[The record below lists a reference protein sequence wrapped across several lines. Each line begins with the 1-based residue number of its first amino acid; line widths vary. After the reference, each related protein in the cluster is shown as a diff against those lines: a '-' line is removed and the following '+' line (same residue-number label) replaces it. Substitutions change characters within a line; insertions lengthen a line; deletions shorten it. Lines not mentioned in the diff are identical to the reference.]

1 MAGTQ
6 RSTRIALLAFA
17 TLIAPVLAPLGRAA
31 TFTVDTT
38 LDVVDA
44 LPGDGVCATAAG
56 TCSLRAA
63 VQESKALL
71 GPDTIILP
79 SGIYTLTIA
88 GAGNNSANSGD
99 LDISE
104 DLTIVGAGARTTI
117 IDGNR
122 LDRVFD
128 VANPAM
134 VSISGVTIRN
144 GLAPGTSDGGGIATL
159 NGALTLTDVAF
170 IGNSAGRNGGAIY
183 VSGSSAVLTDVAI
196 IGNSAGDAGGMFMGG
211 GNLSLTNVTIS
222 GNSAV
227 NDGGGLQVANVTAG
241 LINVTITANSAAA
254 GGGIFR
260 TIGTVVLR
268 NSIVANNSPGGNCN
282 TTVVSAGNNL
292 DSGNTCGFTFLGD
305 LINTDPLLGPL
316 QNNGGQTD
324 TQALPAS
331 SPAVDA
337 GTNTGCP
344 AVDQRGVAR
353 PFDGNGDG
361 TPVCD
366 IGAYEF
372 NLPPPASA
380 DLSLAMTV
388 DNPTPIVGGTIT
400 FTLTVRNAGPDNA
413 TGIAATDLLPAG
425 YTYTGDSGSGTYN
438 SGSGVWTV
446 GALSPGAS
454 ASHSI
459 SVTVNATGP
468 YTNSAQITA
477 AGQTDP
483 DSTPNNGIGNGEDDE
498 ATLAIT
504 PLGTAD
510 LSLTLSVNN
519 PTPNVGGAVVF
530 TVTVS
535 NAGPSA
541 ATGVTATDL
550 LPAGYTYTGDNSA
563 STGTTYASG
572 TGLWTIGALAAGA
585 SIALNVTVTVNAA
598 GPYTNAAQVT
608 ASDQTDPDSTPN
620 NGIGNGED
628 DQASQATTPT
638 TLSAVALSKSVTRR
652 EVTVG
657 GLADYLLTVENISG
671 GPLSGVS
678 IGDQTPPDFKIAPG
692 TARLVRAGPDAQI
705 GTADDLIA
713 PLAENG
719 ARPVLFGPF
728 DLAAGESV
736 QIRYVLR
743 VGSGVFPGDHT
754 NRATPLRGSVP
765 IGNTASATVEVR
777 LDPTFDLSTI
787 IGKVFQDSNRNG
799 WQDPDEPGVPGAMVA
814 LDDGT
819 YAVTDEGGR
828 YHLPAVKPGQR
839 MVKINR
845 YSLPP
850 GAEIVTD
857 SSRVLWVSPGLI
869 ARANFGVLV
878 KTDTETIGRPAQP
891 GLAVTGEAR
900 ENPIEVLGSVDA
912 LLALVNGTKA
922 PFPSGDVQMAVE
934 GVDDIARLGE
944 SGLEAPIKFAVL
956 VGRKPAVREWTLT
969 ILDEEGV
976 PFRTFRGSGAPR
988 RTITWDG
995 RSEAGELVRAGGVYQ
1010 YQLGLL
1016 YADGSRGASARR
1028 SLGVNRSRRILLRLK
1043 GDAFISG
1050 KADLSEKARQA
1061 LDKASAALKDLR
1073 DERVVIEGYTD
1084 SAGSPEF
1091 NRLLSRR
1098 RAETAATYL
1107 HETLG
1112 VPANRIV
1119 TTWYGPDRPI
1129 ASNETA
1135 DGRAMNRRVEI
1146 SVQAR
1151 KVTRARLRD
1160 HYRAPPGA
1168 GRPVRR
1174 RDPPGRSRPG
1184 ERGDV
1189 GSGGTVRRGLRS
1201 DPPPV
1206 DRFATRTAR
1215 PALRRGGRRL
1225 PRGGTPRRRRPE
1237 GNPVRG
1243 DVQLPGL
1250 DRAGRL
1256 GGVQRGASQDGGR
1269 RDLCRRAGTPDG

>member
-1 MAGTQ
+1 MASTQ

-99 LDISE
+99 LDIPE

-211 GNLSLTNVTIS
+211 GNLFLTNVTIS
-222 GNSAV
+222 GNSAAA
-227 NDGGGLQVANVTAG
+227 DGGGLQVANVTAV
-241 LINVTITANSAAA
+241 LINATITGNSAAA

-268 NSIVANNSPGGNCN
+268 NSIVANNAAGGNCN

-292 DSGNTCGFTFLGD
+292 DSGNTCGLTFLGD

-324 TQALPAS
+324 THALPAG
-331 SPAVDA
+331 SPAIDA

-344 AVDQRGVAR
+344 ATDQRGVAR

-388 DNPTPIVGGTIT
+388 DNPAPNVGGTIT

-425 YTYTGDSGSGTYN
+425 YTYAGDSGSGTYN

-446 GALSPGAS
+446 GTLSPGAS

-498 ATLAIT
+498 ASVAVSPT
-504 PLGTAD
+504 GTAD
-510 LSLTLSVNN
+510 LSLSKLVNN
-519 PTPNVGGAVVF
+519 PTPNVGGTVVF
-530 TVTVS
+530 TLTVT

-541 ATGVTATDL
+541 ATGVAVTDL
-550 LPAGYTYTGDNSA
+550 LPAGFTYVGDTGGGAYD
-563 STGTTYASG
+563 GV
-572 TGLWTIGALAAGA
+572 TGLWTLGTVNAGA
-585 SIALNVTVTVNAA
+585 SISLAISATVNPS
-598 GPYTNAAQVT
+598 GPYTNGAQISAANEL
-608 ASDQTDPDSTPN
+608 DPDSTPN
-620 NGIGNGED
+620 NGVGNGED
-628 DQASQATTPT
+628 DQASQAVAPIA
-638 TLSAVALSKSVTRR
+638 LQAILLAKSATRH
-652 EVTVG
+652 EVTAG
-657 GLADYLLTVENISG
+657 GLADYLLTAQNLTG
-671 GPLSGVS
+671 GPLTGVS
-678 IGDQTPPDFKIAPG
+678 VSDQIPSGFKLAPG
-692 TARLVRAGPDAQI
+692 TARLARAGPDGQA

-713 PLAENG
+713 PLGEG
-719 ARPVLFGPF
+719 GVRPVEFGPF
-728 DLAAGESV
+728 DLAAGETV
-736 QIRYVLR
+736 QIGYVLR
-743 VGSGVFPGDHT
+743 VGAGVFPGEHV
-754 NRATPLRGSVP
+754 NRATPMQGGVP
-765 IGNTASATVEVR
+765 VGRSAGATVLVVP
-777 LDPTFDLSTI
+777 DPAFDLSTI
-787 IGKVFQDSNRNG
+787 IGKVFQDANRDG
-799 WQDPDEPGVPGAMVA
+799 WQDPDEPGVPGVMVA

-819 YAVTDEGGR
+819 YAVTDGQGR
-828 YHLPAVKPGQR
+828 YHFPAVAPGQR

-845 YSLPP
+845 HSLPP
-850 GAEIVTD
+850 GADLVTD
-857 SSRVLWVSPGLI
+857 ESRILWVSPGLI
-869 ARANFGVLV
+869 AHASFGVV
-878 KTDTETIGRPAQP
+878 WKSENESIGKPARP
-891 GLAVTGEAR
+891 GLAVTGVATEG
-900 ENPIEVLGSVDA
+900 PIDVLGSVEA
-912 LLALVNGTKA
+912 LSTLVNGQRV
-922 PFPSGDVQMAVE
+922 PFPSADVQFLVE
-934 GVDDIARLGE
+934 GADDIVELGT
-944 SGLEAPIKFAVL
+944 SGLASPIQFGIQVDS
-956 VGRKPAVREWTLT
+956 KPRVAAWTLT
-969 ILDEEGV
+969 ILDEHGQR
-976 PFRTFRGSGAPR
+976 FRSFHGDRAPR
-988 RTITWDG
+988 RSIAWDG
-995 RSEAGELVRAGGVYQ
+995 RSDAGELLAAGGVYE
-1010 YQLGLL
+1010 YQLELE
-1016 YADGSRGASARR
+1016 YADGSHGRSARR
-1028 SLGVNRSRRILLRLK
+1028 LLGVNRSRRISLRLM
-1043 GDAFISG
+1043 GDAFVPG
-1050 KADLSEKARQA
+1050 EAALSEKAKQA
-1061 LDKASAALKDLR
+1061 LDQTFTALQDLH
-1073 DERVVIEGYTD
+1073 DERVVIEGHTD
-1084 SAGSPEF
+1084 SLGSPGF
-1091 NRLLSRR
+1091 NRELARR
-1098 RAETAATYL
+1098 RAEAAATYL
-1107 HETLG
+1107 HESLG
-1112 VPANRIV
+1112 VPSNRIV
-1119 TTWYGPDRPI
+1119 ALSYGPDRPI
-1129 ASNETA
+1129 ASNETPE
-1135 DGRAMNRRVEI
+1135 GRSKNRRVEI
-1146 SVQAR
+1146 SVEAK
-1151 KVTRARLRD
+1151 KVTRARVRD
-1160 HYRAPPGA
+1160 IPQEQPSVQVNGTPVEVAGTAGSPPA
-1168 GRPVRR
+1168 
-1174 RDPPGRSRPG
+1174 
-1184 ERGDV
+1184 
-1189 GSGGTVRRGLRS
+1189 
-1201 DPPPV
+1201 
-1206 DRFATRTAR
+1206 F
-1215 PALRRGGRRL
+1215 LRRVPIG
-1225 PRGGTPRRRRPE
+1225 
-1237 GNPVRG
+1237 
-1243 DVQLPGL
+1243 
-1250 DRAGRL
+1250 
-1256 GGVQRGASQDGGR
+1256 
-1269 RDLCRRAGTPDG
+1269 

>member
-1 MAGTQ
+1 MASTQ

-99 LDISE
+99 LDIPE

-128 VANPAM
+128 VANPVT

-144 GLAPGTSDGGGIATL
+144 GLAPGTSDGGGIATV

-211 GNLSLTNVTIS
+211 GNLFLTNVTIS
-222 GNSAV
+222 GNSAAA
-227 NDGGGLQVANVTAG
+227 DGGGLQLANVTAG

-260 TIGTVVLR
+260 TFGTVVLK
-268 NSIVANNSPGGNCN
+268 NTIVANNSPGGNCN
-282 TTVVSAGNNL
+282 AAIVSGGNNL
-292 DSGNTCGFTFLGD
+292 DSGNTCGLTFLGD
-305 LINTDPLLGPL
+305 LINTDPLFGPL

-324 TQALPAS
+324 THALPAG
-331 SPAVDA
+331 SPAIDA

-344 AVDQRGVAR
+344 ATDQRGVAR

-425 YTYTGDSGSGTYN
+425 YTYAGDSGSGTYN

-468 YTNSAQITA
+468 YTNSAQIIA

-510 LSLTLSVNN
+510 LSLTLSVSN

-530 TVTVS
+530 TVTVR

-550 LPAGYTYTGDNSA
+550 LPAGYTYTGDDSA

-572 TGLWTIGALAAGA
+572 TGLWTIGALASGA
-585 SIALNVTVTVNAA
+585 SIALNLTVTVNAAGSYTNAAQVTASDQTDPDSTPNNGIGKGEDDEASLATSPAGTADLSLTKSVDNPTPTIGTSVVFTVTVRNAGPSAATGVAVTDLLPAGYTYVGDDSAGTGTTYASGTGLWTIGALASGASIALDVTVTVNAA
-598 GPYTNAAQVT
+598 GPYTNSAQITAANEN
-608 ASDQTDPDSTPN
+608 DPDSTPN

-657 GLADYLLTVENISG
+657 GLADYLLTVQNISG
-671 GPLSGVS
+671 GALSGVS

-799 WQDPDEPGVPGAMVA
+799 WQDPGEPGVPGAMVA

-850 GAEIVTD
+850 GAELVTD
-857 SSRVLWVSPGLI
+857 GSRVLWVSPGLI

-922 PFPSGDVQMAVE
+922 PFPSGDVQMTVE
-934 GVDDIARLGE
+934 GVDDIAHLGE
-944 SGLEAPIKFAVL
+944 SGLEAPIKFDVL
-956 VGRKPAVREWTLT
+956 VGRKPAVRGWTLT
-969 ILDEEGV
+969 IFDEEGA

-995 RSEAGELVRAGGVYQ
+995 R
-1010 YQLGLL
+1010 
-1016 YADGSRGASARR
+1016 
-1028 SLGVNRSRRILLRLK
+1028 
-1043 GDAFISG
+1043 
-1050 KADLSEKARQA
+1050 
-1061 LDKASAALKDLR
+1061 
-1073 DERVVIEGYTD
+1073 
-1084 SAGSPEF
+1084 
-1091 NRLLSRR
+1091 
-1098 RAETAATYL
+1098 
-1107 HETLG
+1107 
-1112 VPANRIV
+1112 
-1119 TTWYGPDRPI
+1119 
-1129 ASNETA
+1129 
-1135 DGRAMNRRVEI
+1135 
-1146 SVQAR
+1146 
-1151 KVTRARLRD
+1151 
-1160 HYRAPPGA
+1160 
-1168 GRPVRR
+1168 
-1174 RDPPGRSRPG
+1174 
-1184 ERGDV
+1184 
-1189 GSGGTVRRGLRS
+1189 
-1201 DPPPV
+1201 
-1206 DRFATRTAR
+1206 
-1215 PALRRGGRRL
+1215 
-1225 PRGGTPRRRRPE
+1225 
-1237 GNPVRG
+1237 
-1243 DVQLPGL
+1243 
-1250 DRAGRL
+1250 
-1256 GGVQRGASQDGGR
+1256 
-1269 RDLCRRAGTPDG
+1269 